1 MRKLSDILVVGLA
14 ASALTFA
21 IGCDDAQSDPD
32 GPGADMATGEGGMGG
47 VGGAGGIA
55 GEGGA
60 GGTAGEGGAGGTA
73 GEGGQGGEGGLGG
86 EGGGMGGA
94 GGDTMPL
101 GEVNEFGPSSRVTFL
116 DIPADAATATAAG
129 CTVAGAKK
137 GSALGGLLGLL
148 GGAMLSDFVNPDDA
162 GEIQLIL
169 LSSLDGWA
177 TGQTANEAAKASFNL
192 FVGDLVE
199 GEFLID
205 QDSFVGGDPNN
216 GPVISLEET
225 SIANAQIQTPNGDVS
240 IDLPLVPGVPLRL
253 DMFGANYSG
262 SLRVSADGFDSQNG
276 LLQGYLTKEGLSA
289 LVDGIYAGCDS
300 DDPPSLCEQL
310 QGIAPTAADAVVLLE
325 GLVGYD
331 VSFVDGEGSDCAADC
346 NATGVCLQIEMT
358 GTKIAGINPNNE

>member
-14 ASALTFA
+14 ASALMFA
-21 IGCDDAQSDPD
+21 VGCDDAESTEEPTEDM
-32 GPGADMATGEGGMGG
+32 GPQGGEGAAGGEGGEGGGVGGEGGEGGGVGGEGGEGGVGGEGGEGGMGG
-47 VGGAGGIA
+47 D
-55 GEGGA
+55 
-60 GGTAGEGGAGGTA
+60 
-73 GEGGQGGEGGLGG
+73 
-86 EGGGMGGA
+86 GGMGGA

-101 GEVNEFGPSSRVTFL
+101 GEANEYGPSSRVTFL
-116 DIPADAATATAAG
+116 DIPADAATAEAAG

-148 GGAMLSDFVNPDDA
+148 GGTMLSDFVNPDDA
-162 GEIQLIL
+162 GEIQLVL
-169 LSSLDGWA
+169 LSQLEGW
-177 TGQTANEAAKASFNL
+177 TVGQTGNEAAKATFNL

-225 SIANAQIQTPNGDVS
+225 SIANAQIQTSNGDVS

-253 DMFGANYSG
+253 DLFGANYSG

-276 LLQGYLTKEGLSA
+276 LLQGYLTKEGLA
-289 LVDGIYAGCDS
+289 NLVDGIYAGCES
-300 DDPPSLCEQL
+300 EDPPSLCDQL
-310 QGIAPTAADAVVLLE
+310 QGIAPTAADAVILLE

-331 VSFVDGEGSDCAADC
+331 VNFVDGEGSDCAADC

-358 GTKIAGINPNNE
+358 GTKIAGINPDND